1 MFANTFLKIEN
12 KIKVL
17 LSHRYGTR
25 CLPTRILAKEYEILR
40 KESQALQQSNE
51 IDLSFEYE
59 SSRNI
64 SFDDVFQE
72 CYELDENEIPA
83 RFKLKFIE
91 RIIPNYN
98 EKVILSY
105 FLRVVGHFNFMSY
118 ILRILYVKKFGQN
131 WRKNSVAF

>member
-1 MFANTFLKIEN
+1 M
-12 KIKVL
+12 
-17 LSHRYGTR
+17 SHRYGTR

-59 SSRNI
+59 SGRNI

-98 EKVILSY
+98 EKVIFEL
-105 FLRVVGHFNFMSY
+105 FLKVVGHFNFMSY
-118 ILRILYVKKFGQN
+118 ALRILYVKKFGQN

>member
-1 MFANTFLKIEN
+1 M
-12 KIKVL
+12 
-17 LSHRYGTR
+17 SHRYGTR

>member
-1 MFANTFLKIEN
+1 VNKFLKIEN
-12 KIKVL
+12 IIKVL

-59 SSRNI
+59 SGRNI

-98 EKVILSY
+98 EKVIFELLFKSCW
-105 FLRVVGHFNFMSY
+105 
-118 ILRILYVKKFGQN
+118 KF
-131 WRKNSVAF
+131 